1 MEQKKENTRMEL
13 EKKLEQK
20 KDINIQENKTEI
32 TDMIKMVRYLCIVIV
47 IMVCMH
53 CFVVQKVVVNGS
65 SMEKT
70 LTNQD
75 YLLVEKLSYQFGNP
89 DRYDII
95 VFQPYEKNKNLH
107 YVKRVIG
114 LPGETI
120 QIIDGTI
127 YINDVLL
134 NESYGN
140 ETIKN
145 AGIANKPILLK
156 ENEYFV
162 LGDNRNNSKDSR
174 SLEVGMVKKKQITG
188 KAFVCIWPFEHMSVL
203 KHQKEKG

>member
-1 MEQKKENTRMEL
+1 MEKKKESTIMEL
-13 EKKLEQK
+13 EKNVEREK
-20 KDINIQENKTEI
+20 KIAIQENKTEATNI
-32 TDMIKMVRYLCIVIV
+32 MKMIRYFCMVIV
-47 IMVCMH
+47 IMVCLH
-53 CFVVQKVVVNGS
+53 CFIVQKVVVNGS

-70 LTNQD
+70 LSNQD
-75 YLLVEKLSYQFGNP
+75 CLLVEKLSYRFGNP

-95 VFQPYEKNKNLH
+95 VFQPYEKNKKLH
-107 YVKRVIG
+107 YVKRIIG

-134 NESYGN
+134 DEPYGT
-140 ETIKN
+140 ETMKN
-145 AGIANKPILLK
+145 AGIAKEPVLLK

-174 SLEVGMVKKKQITG
+174 SLEVGIVMKKQITG
-188 KAFVCIWPFEHMSVL
+188 KVFVCVWPFEHMSVL